1 MRFNL
6 YLADGLAVDLSDIVQ
21 PDIALPEIPP
31 PQDIQEAQ
39 YGVLAGATTGVTSSV
54 VLAGQASGA
63 ASLAS
68 APIGA
73 TAHDVLAA
81 KGQSVS
87 LASLFS
93 VGASAADPT
102 YLILS
107 GLDRVEY
114 TAGYATGAMGHL
126 VDGSVTQGFVNSNA
140 DAWSVDVVFTYQ
152 AATGQYINATYGS
165 LSQVMFKTGTNAGD
179 TATFSLFGT
188 NNASVATQYAAQP
201 MVLCANPSLVTDY
214 GSVAIVTAANAAT
227 SPASATPGGIVSV
240 ALSFVGDAWNSEGCW
255 VLASDISAKAGATLP
270 LTSSMV
276 AVAGIGNGEWFV
288 AYNGPVS
295 ANAGWQNNLVAG
307 EMVSFVTTSGGGHI
321 TTVVSGQGASAQ
333 LVDNITYVNANGSIA
348 DAANDGSANDVIVQA
363 PHAASAEFNG
373 VNAASVVVYEL
384 DCPVV
389 TATSAAVSVVEGAS
403 VTLAADFSA
412 TNPKSGQSI
421 TQYQVYDTN
430 AADTLTLSGVANKTA
445 VSAAT
450 ACTLTSL
457 SGLAL
462 AAGGATGSDTV
473 EVRAYN
479 GSYWGDWTALT
490 VSVTA
495 PVPVTAAKA
504 VATTGTGML
513 AVSDTA
519 ANIGA
524 EANALQTLA
533 AAGRLSSVAITGG
546 GTVAL
551 TDAQLSS
558 DHTLLALLPA
568 KASVSVAAA
577 TVAQAAALQSNA
589 QVAGFSITDTAAD
602 VTGKTVLG
610 TDNKLTGITITGTT
624 GANTLNLTGISAPV
638 AIDLGGDTATVT
650 GGLSAAAMN
659 FITPPDVVTLG
670 SGAATIT
677 AGLTGGSGIETIA
690 NFQFGLDQLQLSLGS
705 LTALN
710 AFNTLYNGAH
720 AIALTGGGLTQG
732 VVLIN
737 QPTTMTAASLL
748 AGHVHIAGGV
758 ATIA

>member
-1 MRFNL
+1 M
-6 YLADGLAVDLSDIVQ
+6 
-21 PDIALPEIPP
+21 
-31 PQDIQEAQ
+31 
-39 YGVLAGATTGVTSSV
+39 
-54 VLAGQASGA
+54 
-63 ASLAS
+63 
-68 APIGA
+68 
-73 TAHDVLAA
+73 
-81 KGQSVS
+81 
-87 LASLFS
+87 
-93 VGASAADPT
+93 
-102 YLILS
+102 
-107 GLDRVEY
+107 
-114 TAGYATGAMGHL
+114 
-126 VDGSVTQGFVNSNA
+126 
-140 DAWSVDVVFTYQ
+140 
-152 AATGQYINATYGS
+152 
-165 LSQVMFKTGTNAGD
+165 
-179 TATFSLFGT
+179 
-188 NNASVATQYAAQP
+188 
-201 MVLCANPSLVTDY
+201 
-214 GSVAIVTAANAAT
+214 
-227 SPASATPGGIVSV
+227 
-240 ALSFVGDAWNSEGCW
+240 
-255 VLASDISAKAGATLP
+255 
-270 LTSSMV
+270 
-276 AVAGIGNGEWFV
+276 
-288 AYNGPVS
+288 
-295 ANAGWQNNLVAG
+295 
-307 EMVSFVTTSGGGHI
+307 
-321 TTVVSGQGASAQ
+321 
-333 LVDNITYVNANGSIA
+333 
-348 DAANDGSANDVIVQA
+348 
-363 PHAASAEFNG
+363 
-373 VNAASVVVYEL
+373 
-384 DCPVV
+384 
-389 TATSAAVSVVEGAS
+389 
-403 VTLAADFSA
+403 
-412 TNPKSGQSI
+412 
-421 TQYQVYDTN
+421 
-430 AADTLTLSGVANKTA
+430 
-445 VSAAT
+445 
-450 ACTLTSL
+450 
-457 SGLAL
+457 
-462 AAGGATGSDTV
+462 
-473 EVRAYN
+473 
-479 GSYWGDWTALT
+479 T

-624 GANTLNLTGISAPV
+624 GANTLNLTGI
-638 AIDLGGDTATVT
+638 DLGGDTATVT